1 MCISIYS
8 PTFIALSH
16 SITEEI
22 AMHQSSTSAKAT
34 WLAKMGLD
42 QVGKAL
48 WQLSPAAL
56 VEAAIRNGEGVL
68 SDQGALVCHT
78 GKFTG
83 RTAQDKFIVQDEE
96 TQDTVWWGTAN
107 TPFYPDKFDAL
118 YQKVTQFLQGKR
130 VYIRDAYASALPAYQ
145 LHLRVVNTQAWHN
158 LFCSNL
164 FLRPTQKAL
173 PNFLPDFTIIH
184 VPAFQA
190 TPSIDGTKHANFTII
205 NFSKKVIL
213 IGGTG
218 YAGEIKKSVFTVLN
232 YLLPQ
237 SHQVLP
243 MHCAATVGQQGDT
256 AIYFGLSGTGKTTLS
271 ADPHRRLIGDDEH
284 GWYEK
289 GIFNFEGGCYAK
301 TINLDQHKEPQI
313 FNAIKFGSILENVC
327 FVPGT
332 RTVDYTNA
340 SITENTRSAY
350 PLAYIS
356 NAVVP
361 SIGGIP
367 KHIFFLTCD
376 AHGVL
381 PPIAKL
387 NKEQAMYYFITG
399 YTAKVAGTEADITA
413 PQTTFS
419 ACFGLPFLP
428 LHPIR
433 YAEMLGDKLTA
444 HGATVWLVN
453 TGWVGGSYR
462 VGTRIKLAYTH
473 AMIAAALS
481 GALDQV
487 NYVNHPVFGIAMP
500 TSCPGVPTQILDPS
514 SMQPDPAAYE
524 AAARSLAHAFEANF
538 APYQRFAHLI

>member
-1 MCISIYS
+1 MY
-8 PTFIALSH
+8 
-16 SITEEI
+16 
-22 AMHQSSTSAKAT
+22 QSSTPAKAT

-42 QVGKAL
+42 QVGKTL

-56 VEAAIRNGEGVL
+56 VEAAIRNGEGLL

-83 RTAQDKFIVQDEE
+83 RTTQDKFIVQDEE

-107 TPFYPDKFDAL
+107 TPFDPDKFDAL
-118 YQKVTQFLQGKR
+118 YQKVIQFLQGKR

-158 LFCSNL
+158 LFCNNL
-164 FLRPTQKAL
+164 FLRPTQEAL

-205 NFSKKVIL
+205 NFSRKVIL

-237 SHQVLP
+237 RHQVLP
-243 MHCAATVGQQGDT
+243 MHCAATVGQAGDT

-381 PPIAKL
+381 PSIAKL

-399 YTAKVAGTEADITA
+399 YTAKLAGTEANITA
-413 PQTTFS
+413 PQITFS
-419 ACFGLPFLP
+419 ACFGSPFLP
-428 LHPIR
+428 LHPTR

-444 HGATVWLVN
+444 QGASVWLVN
-453 TGWVGGSYR
+453 TGWVEGPYG
-462 VGTRIKLAYTH
+462 VGTRIKLAYTR
-473 AMIAAALS
+473 AMIVAALS

-500 TSCPGVPTQILDPS
+500 TSCPGVPTQVLDPS
-514 SMQPDPAAYE
+514 STWPDPAAYE
-524 AAARSLAHAFEANF
+524 TAARSLAHALEANF
-538 APYQRFAHLI
+538 TSYQRFANVI